1 MRHDDSATTHTRQ
14 PHRHMRTP
22 HTHAGQ
28 EKPVSETA
36 DRGYTVRP
44 ATRADVDPARR
55 IMLDTLYHEFGYGYV
70 PRWHHDVLDIEG
82 TYLDDPRHL
91 LLVAVHDGEVVA
103 TTGVRS
109 AGPAHPPH
117 PRWLAERYPSG
128 TTAQLVRVY
137 VRPEHRRRGLA
148 RTLVQTACGIISDTP
163 GYESIYLHTNVNV
176 EGVET
181 FWRSMAEEVFDARNT
196 GEHGPGVATVHFEIP
211 MRRRPA
217 GEAAQYSTAGR
228 TP

>member
-1 MRHDDSATTHTRQ
+1 
-14 PHRHMRTP
+14 
-22 HTHAGQ
+22 
-28 EKPVSETA
+28 
-36 DRGYTVRP
+36 
-44 ATRADVDPARR
+44 
-55 IMLDTLYHEFGYGYV
+55 MLDTLYREFGYGYV

-148 RTLVQTACGIISDTP
+148 RTLAHTACDIIATMP
-163 GYESIYLHTNVNV
+163 GYNSIYLHTNVNV

-181 FWRSMAEEVFDARNT
+181 FWRSMAEEVFDARTT

-217 GEAAQYSTAGR
+217 DEVAQHSTAGR
-228 TP
+228 IP

>member
-1 MRHDDSATTHTRQ
+1 MSQT
-14 PHRHMRTP
+14 TP
-22 HTHAGQ
+22 H
-28 EKPVSETA
+28 
-36 DRGYTVRP
+36 GYTVRP
-44 ATRADVDPARR
+44 ATPADVDGARR
-55 IMLDTLYHEFGYGYV
+55 VMLDTFYNEFGYGYV
-70 PRWHHDVLDIEG
+70 PQWHRDVVDIQG

-109 AGPAHPPH
+109 QGPHHPPH

-148 RTLVQTACGIISDTP
+148 RTLVDTACDFIANTP
-163 GYESIYLHTNVNV
+163 GYELIYLHTNVNI
-176 EGVET
+176 EGTEA
-181 FWRSMAEEVFDARNT
+181 FWRSAAKEVFDARTT

-211 MRRRPA
+211 M
-217 GEAAQYSTAGR
+217 
-228 TP
+228 

>member
-1 MRHDDSATTHTRQ
+1 M
-14 PHRHMRTP
+14 
-22 HTHAGQ
+22 
-28 EKPVSETA
+28 SETA
-36 DRGYTVRP
+36 DPEYTVRP
-44 ATRADVDPARR
+44 ATRADVDPHAASCSTRCTTSW
-55 IMLDTLYHEFGYGYV
+55 IWNV

-82 TYLDDPRHL
+82 AYLDDPRHL

-137 VRPEHRRRGLA
+137 VHPEHRRRGLA
-148 RTLVQTACGIISDTP
+148 AALEQTACEIISDTP
-163 GYESIYLHTNVNV
+163 GYEDIYLHTNVNV

-211 MRRRPA
+211 MRRDRPA
-217 GEAAQYSTAGR
+217 NGAVLDRRSHAATAGPVKAAYSLPSR
-228 TP
+228 ST